1 MPEGDTIFRTARSL
15 GRAFAGKPVTAFRS
29 TYPLLTRFDDD
40 TPLAGQTVDRV
51 EARGK
56 WLLMHFSGGATLVT
70 HMLMNGSWHIYR
82 HGDRW
87 QQPRINMRIVIE
99 NSDYIAVG
107 FKVPVAEIHTA
118 QSLARDRRIPHAE
131 IDVLSREFDAEAAVA
146 RVLAHE
152 CEEIADVL
160 LHQHVTAGVGNV
172 FKSEVCFVTGVN
184 PFCRVRDLRREQVK
198 ELIAAA
204 RRLVGANVLE
214 DSGDRIV
221 TYGGRQRRTTNE
233 SDPGAN
239 LWVYGRAGE
248 PCRRCGEPVRRRI
261 QGPDARVTFWCAG
274 CQPLPDG
281 NHVDG

>member
-1 MPEGDTIFRTARSL
+1 M
-15 GRAFAGKPVTAFRS
+15 
-29 TYPLLTRFDDD
+29 
-40 TPLAGQTVDRV
+40 
-51 EARGK
+51 
-56 WLLMHFSGGATLVT
+56 
-70 HMLMNGSWHIYR
+70 
-82 HGDRW
+82 
-87 QQPRINMRIVIE
+87 
-99 NSDYIAVG
+99 
-107 FKVPVAEIHTA
+107 HTA
-118 QSLARDRRIPHAE
+118 QSLARDRRIPRIE
-131 IDVLSREFDAEAAVA
+131 IDVLSREFDAAAAVA

-184 PFCRVRDLRREQVK
+184 PFCRVRDLRHEQVS

-204 RRLVGANVLE
+204 QRLVGANVLE
-214 DSGDRIV
+214 DSGSRIV
-221 TYGGRQRRTTNE
+221 TYGGRQRRTTNQ

-261 QGPDARVTFWCAG
+261 QGPDARVTFWCAL

-281 NHVDG
+281 KDVDG